1 MDARLVAFERLLT
14 IMDDL
19 REKCPWDRKQTI
31 DSLRILTIE
40 EMYELADAIIDKDMP
55 ALKEE
60 LGDILLHI
68 VFYAK
73 IASEKKEFD
82 ITQVMNDL
90 CDKLV
95 KRHPHIYG
103 DVKAETDEQV
113 KKNWEE
119 IKQSETKRSLLAGV
133 PVSLPAAV
141 KAYRMQEKA
150 KQVGFEWENKNQV
163 WEKVDEELQEFKEV
177 ALGPAEKINP
187 EEIEKEFGDLL
198 FSLINLSRFIDVDP
212 EAALEKT
219 NKKFKNRFQLMEK
232 MAEDQKRK
240 LKDMTLG
247 EMDAL
252 WNQTKISVP

>member
-1 MDARLVAFERLLT
+1 MDSRLAAFERLLN

-31 DSLRILTIE
+31 ESLRILTIE
-40 EMYELADAIIDKDMP
+40 ETYELVDSIIDKDMP

-60 LGDILLHI
+60 LGDVLLHI

-90 CDKLV
+90 CDKLI

-103 DVKAETDEQV
+103 DVIAGTDEEV
-113 KKNWEE
+113 KKNWEQ
-119 IKQSETKRSLLAGV
+119 IKQQDTNRSLLAGV
-133 PVSLPAAV
+133 PTSLPAVV

-150 KQVGFEWENKNQV
+150 KQVGFEWENKVQV
-163 WEKVDEELQEFKEV
+163 WDKVEEELQEFKAA
-177 ALGPAEKINP
+177 ALKPKEAIVQQD
-187 EEIEKEFGDLL
+187 IESEFGDLI

-212 EAALEKT
+212 ETALEKT
-219 NKKFKNRFQLMEK
+219 NRKFKNRFQLMEK
-232 MAEDQKRK
+232 MAAEKNRQ
-240 LKDMTLG
+240 LKDMTLK